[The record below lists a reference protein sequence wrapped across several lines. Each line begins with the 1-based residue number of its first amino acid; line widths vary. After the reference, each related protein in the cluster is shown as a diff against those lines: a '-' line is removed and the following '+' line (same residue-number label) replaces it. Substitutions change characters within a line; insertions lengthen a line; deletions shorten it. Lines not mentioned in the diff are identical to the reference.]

1 MKETNKLE
9 DIEHNYKYENIMYL
23 KHPMSKNHPR
33 QSNYVRASQFA
44 PFAALN
50 GFNEKI
56 YEEGREVSSQV
67 FLGEDRIN
75 DLNEKFNLLINK
87 KYKNKVKITYYVPDK
102 LKKGGIFR
110 EKVGYLRM
118 IDLDNKLIIFSDKE
132 KVKIQDIVNVEIINN
147 Q

>member
-1 MKETNKLE
+1 
-9 DIEHNYKYENIMYL
+9 MYL

-33 QSNYVRASQFA
+33 QSNCVRASQFA